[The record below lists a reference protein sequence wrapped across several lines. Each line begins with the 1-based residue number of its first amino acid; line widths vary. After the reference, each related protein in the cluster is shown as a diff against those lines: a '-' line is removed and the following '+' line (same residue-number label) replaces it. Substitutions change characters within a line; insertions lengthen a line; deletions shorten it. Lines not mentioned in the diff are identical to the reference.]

1 MKTPTRNKSVYSTL
15 SEFAWYIPDKILSV
29 KYLLL
34 FWHNGSHHI
43 VESKQDS

>member
-29 KYLLL
+29 KYLFAILSKSTHVL
-34 FWHNGSHHI
+34 HNANIMH
-43 VESKQDS
+43 